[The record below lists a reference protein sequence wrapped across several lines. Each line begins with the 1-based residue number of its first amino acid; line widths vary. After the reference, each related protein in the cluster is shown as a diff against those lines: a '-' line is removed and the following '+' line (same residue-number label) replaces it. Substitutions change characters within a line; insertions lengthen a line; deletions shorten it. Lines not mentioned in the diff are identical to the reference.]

1 MLKLIQCNMN
11 KIELTADEI
20 KVIKQQLNGEIE
32 VWNADD
38 YQQKHLTSVID
49 KADAL
54 LEELDAYDEMIDEKD
69 GDTILWF
76 WDKYKAGYHRI
87 ITRVKRIGRYCAIR
101 FSLLL

>member
-1 MLKLIQCNMN
+1 ME

-49 KADAL
+49 KANA
-54 LEELDAYDEMIDEKD
+54 
-69 GDTILWF
+69 F
-76 WDKYKAGYHRI
+76 WRNWMPTMK
-87 ITRVKRIGRYCAIR
+87 
-101 FSLLL
+101 

>member
-1 MLKLIQCNMN
+1 ME

-49 KADAL
+49 KANAL
-54 LEELDAYDEMIDEKD
+54 LEELDAYDEMIDERAVIPSF
-69 GDTILWF
+69 GFGIS
-76 WDKYKAGYHRI
+76 
-87 ITRVKRIGRYCAIR
+87 TRHKRV
-101 FSLLL
+101 S

>member
-1 MLKLIQCNMN
+1 ME

-49 KADAL
+49 KANRAV
-54 LEELDAYDEMIDEKD
+54 IPSF
-69 GDTILWF
+69 GFGIS
-76 WDKYKAGYHRI
+76 
-87 ITRVKRIGRYCAIR
+87 TRHKRV
-101 FSLLL
+101 S